1 MVPQTMSMAS
11 LRLLLGWWPHEHA
24 VDWRWLCLQC
34 MSWMVLSWLLIKC
47 CCSGFRAVL
56 VSGHVASLTI
66 RGRGDAP
73 DCDIILMALLG
84 FGTQGRL
91 GPLCDII

>member
-1 MVPQTMSMAS
+1 MSMLWIAY
-11 LRLLLGWWPHEHA
+11 GYG
-24 VDWRWLCLQC
+24 LQC

-47 CCSGFRAVL
+47 CCFGFRAVL

-73 DCDIILMALLG
+73 DCDIICVALLR
-84 FGTQGRL
+84 FGTRGRL
-91 GPLCDII
+91 GPLCDIIWGSSVVF